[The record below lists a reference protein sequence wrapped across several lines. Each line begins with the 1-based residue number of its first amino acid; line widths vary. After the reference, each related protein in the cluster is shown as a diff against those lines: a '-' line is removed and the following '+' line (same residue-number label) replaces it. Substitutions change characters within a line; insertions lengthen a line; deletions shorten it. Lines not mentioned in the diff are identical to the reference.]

1 MVDPMSGKPFPSS
14 AFSTSAY
21 FTSAFSAALT
31 LYGMC
36 QCHLQNILVFVK
48 LPRVFVHAKTLFFS
62 IWLAGSA
69 LLSPGLASA
78 DPTRPPPGLSG
89 ATVAGQEAFGLEAP
103 LIVQS
108 VFLTSKRPY
117 AIVDDMTVRVGDRLA
132 DSRVSKID
140 EHGVWLGTRN
150 NKRLLKLTPDVSKT
164 TSGNRRTRMEMNK

>member
-14 AFSTSAY
+14 AFSTSA
-21 FTSAFSAALT
+21 FSAALS
-31 LYGMC
+31 LFGMC
-36 QCHLQNILVFVK
+36 QCHLQNILVLNK

-78 DPTRPPPGLSG
+78 DPTRPPPGLNG
-89 ATVAGQEAFGLEAP
+89 ATVAEQETIVPEAP

-132 DSRVSKID
+132 DSRVS
-140 EHGVWLGTRN
+140 
-150 NKRLLKLTPDVSKT
+150 
-164 TSGNRRTRMEMNK
+164 